1 MRNSQARKSLAVKKN
16 HSGVVI
22 FLIILGL
29 LFLFPLI
36 ITVSG
41 SFMTEQAILVD
52 YSSGV
57 TTFDLAAGI
66 TEKFKSMILVPN
78 PASFRQ
84 YPGVL
89 INQPSFL
96 VLIFNSLKITLPV
109 TLGALV
115 AGILTAY
122 GFSIWE
128 WKHKERL
135 FLVYIVVM
143 LMPLQAVLVPN
154 YIIAAILG
162 IRRSYLAIILPG
174 IFSPFGVF
182 LLRQGMKAIPPAYF
196 EAAKIDGAGNW
207 YILFNIL
214 IPQLKSTIA
223 ALCILTFI
231 EYWNLVEQAVIFIDD
246 YMREPLSIY
255 LSRLADG
262 RTALIFAASCV
273 YMFLPV
279 WFLLSGQADLEKG
292 IELSGV
298 K

>member
-1 MRNSQARKSLAVKKN
+1 MRNPAAQGNPR
-16 HSGVVI
+16 
-22 FLIILGL
+22 LIATLLTILGL
-29 LFLFPLI
+29 FFLFPLI
-36 ITVSG
+36 VTVAG
-41 SFMTEQAILVD
+41 SFMTEQTILVN

-66 TEKFKSMILVPN
+66 TEKFKNMVLIPN
-78 PASFRQ
+78 PASFEQ
-84 YPGVL
+84 YAGVL

-96 VLIFNSLKITLPV
+96 ILLFNSLKITLPV
-109 TLGALV
+109 TLGALA

-122 GFSIWE
+122 GFTIWE
-128 WKHKERL
+128 WKYKEQL

-154 YIIAAILG
+154 YIIAALFG
-162 IRRSYLAIILPG
+162 IQKSYLAIILPG
-174 IFSPFGVF
+174 IFTPFGVF
-182 LLRQGMKAIPPAYF
+182 LTRQSMKVIPPAYF
-196 EAAKIDGAGNW
+196 EAAKMDGAGNW
-207 YILFNIL
+207 YILIHIL

-223 ALCILTFI
+223 ALCMLTFI

-246 YMREPLSIY
+246 YRLEPLSIY